1 MASIQE
7 FVFEMDTFIMKVTL
21 WVHLLIDEKTVNYI
35 FSLGFPLLKL
45 KKFFVSYLFFVKLV
59 FWGFFNQKLVLSIF
73 FYLLKIII
81 FLKSLISIVLVL
93 LYHLLYLNR
102 CLWIDEMILIGF
114 IAFSLM
120 SFISSFI
127 LILFAY
133 LLFPELILLILQ
145 LFHLQLFYFHLA
157 FAFYLF
163 KELKSRPLLKNFHFQ
178 CHYSCGFSPNNFN
191 FNSSFD

>member
-1 MASIQE
+1 
-7 FVFEMDTFIMKVTL
+7 MKVPL

-102 CLWIDEMILIGF
+102 CLWIDEMILIRF

-145 LFHLQLFYFHLA
+145 LFHLQLFYFH
-157 FAFYLF
+157 
-163 KELKSRPLLKNFHFQ
+163 
-178 CHYSCGFSPNNFN
+178 
-191 FNSSFD
+191 